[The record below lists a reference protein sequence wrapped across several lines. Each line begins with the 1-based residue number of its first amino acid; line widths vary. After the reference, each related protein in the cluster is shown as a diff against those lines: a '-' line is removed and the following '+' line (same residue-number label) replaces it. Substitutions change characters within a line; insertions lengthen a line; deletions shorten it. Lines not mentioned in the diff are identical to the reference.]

1 MRRLLGYRT
10 WINRLTGPRKGTRD
24 HSMPVKRRQVRSAN
38 RTLREIRATWLR
50 LDCLKSNPDRVI
62 RHPRTEGRGTFSRP
76 AFIGRSP
83 WTIRF
88 GACAIVGV
96 IP

>member
-1 MRRLLGYRT
+1 MDEKAFYIKALIFPVQLSLFLYIVSLLLGFQTR
-10 WINRLTGPRKGTRD
+10 RKI
-24 HSMPVKRRQVRSAN
+24 A
-38 RTLREIRATWLR
+38 L
-50 LDCLKSNPDRVI
+50 
-62 RHPRTEGRGTFSRP
+62 GTFSRP

-83 WTIRF
+83 WTIRV